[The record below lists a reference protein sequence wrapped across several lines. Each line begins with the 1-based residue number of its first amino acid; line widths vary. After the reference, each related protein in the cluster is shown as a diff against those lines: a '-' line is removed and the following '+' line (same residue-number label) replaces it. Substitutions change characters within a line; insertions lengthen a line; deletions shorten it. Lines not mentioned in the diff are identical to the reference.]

1 VRLSPPRCNR
11 IRSSIPA
18 VIINRYFEHSTRLHI
33 WKTLMFTR
41 LSKISLVL
49 LVLALALFA
58 APSFA
63 QIYVSPAGKDSNPGT
78 KDKPVR
84 TLQHATALAVAAM
97 QKATGDVTISLA
109 GGTYRLTQPLDL
121 DPADS
126 GINGHNIVFEAAP
139 GARPIISGGVRIT
152 GWKLVNSAKDIWSA
166 KVPADVKGARQL
178 YIDGVRATRT
188 RGRLPVALTMTPTG
202 YTAADDTMASW
213 KHPAWLEFV
222 YTGGNSVWSEHGEG
236 LGSWTQPR
244 CPVASIEGT
253 TITMQQP
260 CWNNSTKR
268 VMLPSGERTANLV
281 GPMSVGKEPTYVENA
296 FELLGTPGQFFLDRD
311 TSTIYY
317 TPRADENLA
326 IADVELPVLQSLI
339 DATGTAA
346 NPVHNIVFKGLQF
359 SYATWLGP
367 NGPNGFSE
375 IQAGYQVTGPEGY
388 ARQGLCKLVPDGMC
402 PFGDWT
408 KEPGNVRFAFAHD
421 IRFERDAFVHLGATG
436 LDLGEG
442 AQNDAV
448 EGSVFTDISGN
459 GLELASVNAPL
470 APPDAFATGNRID
483 NNLFEDV
490 GAEYRGG
497 IAIVIGYASHTLVS
511 HNQIDQLPYAS
522 MSIGWGGWPDKIRMA
537 GQANNSEFN
546 KISDNLIHN
555 EMLVLSDG
563 GGIYTQGLTGKSL
576 ADGER
581 VSGNV
586 VYNQYS
592 SGHAIYTDN
601 GGSMITI
608 SGNVMFHTDHDNWG
622 SRHRDWYDDNDGKV
636 DDPLLVEDNWWQQGD
651 KDSSEKNVTVKDN
664 HLIDSLSQVPPT
676 ILHNAGLEP
685 PFRNITS
692 LRFAK
697 AAPPVP
703 PSRIAAWGGNGYAD
717 VTWSPSV
724 GQGGSPV
731 TQYIVHASNGSG
743 AGISATDFWKYAYV
757 KVPNLPN
764 GKPVTFTVTAINAQG
779 TSVASLPSL
788 PITTSDRKLEPPAAP
803 EGVSAHPGRG
813 AVSIHFR
820 LPHEERGAGEA
831 SPILAYQVTVNPGG
845 RKVTFT
851 GRNIVVL
858 EGRHTTF
865 DVIGGLTSGK
875 AYTFSVSAVNNAG
888 VGTPVVVGPV
898 TVQ

>member
-1 VRLSPPRCNR
+1 MINLTLNF
-11 IRSSIPA
+11 SS
-18 VIINRYFEHSTRLHI
+18 
-33 WKTLMFTR
+33 
-41 LSKISLVL
+41 L
-49 LVLALALFA
+49 LLACALTLFA
-58 APSFA
+58 APGLA
-63 QIYVSPAGKDSNPGT
+63 QIYVSPTGKDSNPGT
-78 KDKPVR
+78 KDKPVL
-84 TLQHATALAVAAM
+84 TLQHATALAVTAM
-97 QKATGDVTISLA
+97 QNATSDVTVSLA
-109 GGTYRLTQPLDL
+109 NGTYRLSHPLEL
-121 DPADS
+121 SPADS
-126 GINGHNIVFEAAP
+126 GINGRNIVFEAEP
-139 GARPIISGGVRIT
+139 GSKPIISGGVRIT
-152 GWKLVNSAKDIWSA
+152 GWKLFNSAKNIWSA

-188 RGRLPVALTMTPTG
+188 RGRLPVALTETPTG
-202 YTAADDTMASW
+202 YTASDDSMASW
-213 KHPAWLEFV
+213 KHPSWLEFV

-244 CPVASIEGT
+244 CPVANINGT
-253 TITMQQP
+253 MITMQQP

-296 FELLGTPGQFFLDRD
+296 FELLGTPGQFFLNRD
-311 TSTIYY
+311 TSIIYY
-317 TPRADENLA
+317 TPRAGENLA
-326 IADVELPVLQSLI
+326 TADVELPVLQGLV
-339 DATGTAA
+339 DAKGNAA

-367 NGPNGFSE
+367 NGPDGFSE

-388 ARQGLCKLVPDGMC
+388 ARQGLCKLVPGGMC

-408 KEPGNVRFAFAHD
+408 KEPGNLRFAFAHN
-421 IRFERDAFVHLGATG
+421 IQFERDAFVHLGATG

-442 AQNDAV
+442 AQNDVV

-470 APPDAFATGNRID
+470 APPDAFATGNRIS
-483 NNLFEDV
+483 NNLFQDV

-497 IAIVIGYASHTLVS
+497 IAIVIGYASHTLVT
-511 HNQIDQLPYAS
+511 HNQIDHLPYAS
-522 MSIGWGGWPDKIRMA
+522 ISIGWGGWPDKIRMA
-537 GQANNSEFN
+537 GQANHSEFN

-586 VYNQYS
+586 IYNQYS

-636 DDPLLVEDNWWQQGD
+636 DDPLLIEDNWWQQGD
-651 KDSSEKNVTVKDN
+651 RDSSEKNVTVKDN
-664 HLIDSLSQVPPT
+664 HLIDSLSQVPPE
-676 ILHNAGLEP
+676 ILHSAGLEP
-685 PFRNITS
+685 AFHNITA
-692 LRFAK
+692 LRFSK
-697 AAPPVP
+697 ATPPEP
-703 PSRIAAWGGNGYAD
+703 PSRVAAWGGDGYAD
-717 VTWSPSV
+717 VTWSPSIN
-724 GQGGSPV
+724 QGGSPV
-731 TQYIVHASNGSG
+731 MQYVVHASNGAG
-743 AGISATDFWKYAYV
+743 AEISAADFWKYAYV
-757 KVPNLPN
+757 KVPNVPN
-764 GKPVTFTVTAINAQG
+764 GKPVTFTVTAVNAQG
-779 TSVASLPSL
+779 TSVASLPSR
-788 PITTSDRKLEPPAAP
+788 PISPSDRKIDPPSAP
-803 EGVSAHPGRG
+803 EGVSAHPGKG
-813 AVSIHFR
+813 MVSIHFR
-820 LPHEERGAGEA
+820 LPHEERGAGEP
-831 SPILAYQVTVNPGG
+831 SPILAYQVTVSPGG

-865 DVIGGLTSGK
+865 DVIGGLTSGT

-888 VGTPVVVGPV
+888 AGSPVVIGPV